1 MRERM
6 VTRTVATGNYK
17 VMAVNMDTLKVEDIV
32 VKIPSFNTLSEKNL
46 FTAIQNALPENYK
59 YVMHEATGTEE
70 VLYGM
75 SESDF
80 IKLAKILPPRTKV
93 ESE

>member
-17 VMAVNMDTLKVEDIV
+17 VMAVNMDSKQVEDV
-32 VKIPSFNTLSEKNL
+32 AVKIPSFNTLSDKNL
-46 FTAIQNALPENYK
+46 LTAIQNALPENYK
-59 YVMHEATGTEE
+59 YVMHEAIGTEE

-75 SESDF
+75 PEADF
-80 IKLAKILPPRTKV
+80 IKTAKVLPHRTKT
-93 ESE
+93 E